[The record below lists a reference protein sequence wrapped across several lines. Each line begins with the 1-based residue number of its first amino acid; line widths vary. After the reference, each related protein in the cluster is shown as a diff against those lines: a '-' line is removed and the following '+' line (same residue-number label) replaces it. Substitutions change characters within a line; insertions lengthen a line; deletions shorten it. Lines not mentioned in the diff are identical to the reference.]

1 MFSACSCQAFAS
13 KSHTACHKSVQ
24 KHLLVEELDLKSH
37 KSFGGRA
44 KQTRVLIVQM
54 PVQPNPGAPPSHP
67 ICGPWNKGADEQP
80 LSANAILGLS
90 SMACLVAVKRG
101 LMASSFKAA
110 PLQTL
115 PPFEFLSS
123 PTLYATFIALHL
135 DNILSFALA
144 GQIAET
150 TKQWHEQRCWKVEIA
165 INDKKL
171 SLFL

>member
-1 MFSACSCQAFAS
+1 MFSACSCCQTFSS
-13 KSHTACHKSVQ
+13 KNHTACHKSVQ
-24 KHLLVEELDLKSH
+24 KHLLVEELDFKSH
-37 KSFGGRA
+37 KSFGGRT
-44 KQTRVLIVQM
+44 KQTWVLIAQA
-54 PVQPNPGAPPSHP
+54 PVEPNPGVPPSHP

-115 PPFEFLSS
+115 PPLKFHSS

-150 TKQWHEQRCWKVEIA
+150 TKQRYEKRCWKL
-165 INDKKL
+165 K
-171 SLFL
+171 